1 MKGIIIII
9 IIILTYHYHH
19 AGVLGCDHLC
29 WKTNV
34 KEGAYKGQRVYDHE
48 ADNTVFGDRST
59 RKQQIYDDGN
69 YTNRNTNAKPIS
81 DYNDRNDYRRNQ
93 DYDTSARQQ
102 HQQQQ
107 YQYGSGRDGLPL
119 SVKEAAAAFK
129 QQYNNSSDRYQDD
142 NRDNYQDRYQEEA
155 PRFRSQRQFQ
165 ETMDSDAYT
174 GSSNNNNNNRRD
186 AGQYQSEAAGNYQLP
201 FNVETV
207 NGHVIVRKNPV
218 ATKQGTTIEME
229 GNSNRLRQSMSNIS
243 VLDDRKENPVPNMSE
258 FRQRELQRNTR
269 PW

>member
-1 MKGIIIII
+1 M
-9 IIILTYHYHH
+9 
-19 AGVLGCDHLC
+19 
-29 WKTNV
+29 
-34 KEGAYKGQRVYDHE
+34 
-48 ADNTVFGDRST
+48 FGDRST
-59 RKQQIYDDGN
+59 RRQQQYDDGN
-69 YTNRNTNAKPIS
+69 YTNRNGNAKPIS

-107 YQYGSGRDGLPL
+107 QHYQYGSGRDGLPL

-174 GSSNNNNNNRRD
+174 GNNNSNRRD
-186 AGQYQSEAAGNYQLP
+186 AGQYQSEAAGNYQAPLVSSEGYS
-201 FNVETV
+201 FNVESV
-207 NGHVIVRKNPV
+207 NGHVIVRKNAV
-218 ATKQGTTIEME
+218 VTKQGTNEME
-229 GNSNRLRQSMSNIS
+229 GNNNRLRQSMSNIS
-243 VLDDRKENPVPNMSE
+243 VLDDKKENPVPNMSE